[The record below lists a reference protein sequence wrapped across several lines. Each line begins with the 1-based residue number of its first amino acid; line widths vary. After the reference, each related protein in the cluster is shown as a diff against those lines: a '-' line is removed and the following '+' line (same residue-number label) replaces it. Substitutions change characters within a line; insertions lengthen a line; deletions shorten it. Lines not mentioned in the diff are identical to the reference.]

1 MKVNRK
7 ALVPYCVEEMY
18 PLIQDIEHYAE
29 FLPWCSKS
37 VILSESDDA
46 VVARLTIS
54 RGSLKKSFTTRN
66 RGIENQAVYMELVE
80 GPFRSLTGC
89 WRLEPLAD
97 NACRVL
103 LDVEFEFSNKLV
115 AIAFGPI
122 FNTVVSSMV
131 DAFLK
136 RARVIYGEREL

>member
-1 MKVNRK
+1 
-7 ALVPYCVEEMY
+7 MY

-29 FLPWCSKS
+29 FLPWCSES
-37 VILSESDDA
+37 VIISESVEA
-46 VVARLTIS
+46 VVASLTIS
-54 RGSLKKSFTTRN
+54 KGSLKKSFTTRN
-66 RGIENQAVYMELVE
+66 RGVENQAVHMELVE

-89 WRLEPLAD
+89 WRLEPLAE
-97 NACRVL
+97 NACKVF

-115 AIAFGPI
+115 AVAFGPI

-136 RARVIYGEREL
+136 RACAVYGEREL